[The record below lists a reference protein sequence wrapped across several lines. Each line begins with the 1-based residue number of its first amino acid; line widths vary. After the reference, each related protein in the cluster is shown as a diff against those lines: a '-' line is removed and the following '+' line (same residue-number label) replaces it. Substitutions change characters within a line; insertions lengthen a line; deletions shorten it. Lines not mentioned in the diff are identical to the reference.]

1 MATPSKASQEQSLKD
16 LLKEFP
22 TNSYEDW
29 LAQINKDLKGKDYQ
43 TLISQNYD
51 NINIKPAF
59 AALDIDRDLAKNI
72 NEICLQD
79 YKGTEN
85 INLNTE
91 KPFNNF
97 NYFIDIGSDFENFLE
112 NALKGEFTEKNAN
125 ISIHN
130 LHNAGANATQEIAVA
145 LSMATEFLDKGI
157 KDNNNQQKYTTE
169 DLIKKVAFSIAV
181 GTDFYMEIAKI
192 RALRYLWAK
201 ISLLFS
207 PSHTPTRV
215 QIHAHTSLFNK
226 TKKDPYNNVLRATME
241 AMAAFVG
248 GADTLFVSPHNNHF
262 EQPDEFSERIA
273 RNIAI
278 ILDKE
283 SNLSKVADIAAGAYY
298 LEYLTEQLCQKSWD
312 LFKEIEQKGG
322 FVKAFE
328 SGFIVKMVEEVAQKK
343 FEDFRDKKL
352 TLVGVNKYENK
363 QEIHT
368 ETHFENQQNTSFNTF
383 SFINEIQPFFLE
395 DTL

>member
-1 MATPSKASQEQSLKD
+1 MANPSKASQEQSLKD

-22 TNSYEDW
+22 ASSYEDW

-43 TLISQNYD
+43 TLIFQNYD

-59 AALDIDRDLAKNI
+59 AELDIDRDLAKNI
-72 NEICLQD
+72 NQICLQD
-79 YKGTEN
+79 YKGTQNVVYKKANEVGFVDN
-85 INLNTE
+85 IADFLKGDFSE
-91 KPFNNF
+91 ESAHISVNNF
-97 NYFIDIGSDFENFLE
+97 
-112 NALKGEFTEKNAN
+112 
-125 ISIHN
+125 
-130 LHNAGANATQEIAVA
+130 HNAGANATQEIAMA

-157 KDNNNQQKYTTE
+157 KDNNQQKYTTE
-169 DLIKKVAFSIAV
+169 DLIKKVEFSISI

-201 ISLLFS
+201 IALLFS
-207 PSHTPTRV
+207 PTHATAFTPTRV
-215 QIHAHTSLFNK
+215 QIHAYTSLFNK
-226 TKKDPYNNVLRATME
+226 TKKDAYNNVLRATME

-248 GADTLFVSPHNNHF
+248 GADVLSVSPHNEHF
-262 EQPDEFSERIA
+262 EQSDEFSERIA

-328 SGFIVKMVEEVAQKK
+328 SGFIVKIVTEVAQKK
-343 FEDFRDKKL
+343 IQDFRDKKL
-352 TLVGVNKYENK
+352 VLVGANKYENK
-363 QEIHT
+363 QET
-368 ETHFENQQNTSFNTF
+368 QENQVEKPFNINF
-383 SFINEIQPFFLE
+383 SENKIQPFFLE
-395 DTL
+395 NAF

>member
-1 MATPSKASQEQSLKD
+1 MASQPKELLKD

-22 TNSYEDW
+22 ASSYEDW

-51 NINIKPAF
+51 NISIKPAF
-59 AALDIDRDLAKNI
+59 SALDIDRNLAENI
-72 NEICLQD
+72 NQICLQD
-79 YKGTEN
+79 YKGTQN
-85 INLNTE
+85 INLNF
-91 KPFNNF
+91 KKSN
-97 NYFIDIGSDFENFLE
+97 NYFNDFGAAFEDFLE
-112 NALKGEFTEKNAN
+112 NALKGEFTEKNVD
-125 ISIHN
+125 ISVNN

-157 KDNNNQQKYTTE
+157 KDKEYTIE
-169 DLIKKVAFSIAV
+169 DLIKKVDFSISI
-181 GTDFYMEIAKI
+181 GTDFYIEIAKI
-192 RALRYLWAK
+192 RALRYLWTK
-201 ISLLFS
+201 ITLLFS

-248 GADTLFVSPHNNHF
+248 GADTLSVSPHNNHF

-312 LFKEIEQKGG
+312 LFKEMEQKGG
-322 FVKAFE
+322 FSKAFE
-328 SGFIVKMVEEVAQKK
+328 SGFVVKMVAEVAQKK

-352 TLVGVNKYENK
+352 TLVGTNKYEDK
-363 QEIHT
+363 QGVQQEIQVKNNI
-368 ETHFENQQNTSFNTF
+368 ENQQNTSFNTDI
-383 SFINEIQPFFLE
+383 FINKIQAFFLE

>member
-1 MATPSKASQEQSLKD
+1 MANPSKASQEQSLKD

-22 TNSYEDW
+22 ASSYEDW

-72 NEICLQD
+72 NQICLQD
-79 YKGTEN
+79 YKETQNVVSQKTDEVGFIDN
-85 INLNTE
+85 IANFLKGDFRE
-91 KPFNNF
+91 ESAHISVNNF
-97 NYFIDIGSDFENFLE
+97 
-112 NALKGEFTEKNAN
+112 
-125 ISIHN
+125 
-130 LHNAGANATQEIAVA
+130 HNAGANATQEIAMA

-157 KDNNNQQKYTTE
+157 KDNNNQREYTTE
-169 DLIKKVAFSIAV
+169 DLIKKIDFSISI

-201 ISLLFS
+201 VALLFV
-207 PSHTPTRV
+207 PLHTPIRV
-215 QIHAHTSLFNK
+215 QIHAYTSLFNK
-226 TKKDPYNNVLRATME
+226 TKKDAYNNVLRATME

-248 GADTLFVSPHNNHF
+248 GADALSVSPHNQHF
-262 EQPDEFSERIA
+262 EPTDEFSERIA
-273 RNIAI
+273 KNIAI

-283 SNLSKVADIAAGAYY
+283 SNLSKVAEISAGAYY

-328 SGFIVKMVEEVAQKK
+328 SGFIVKIVTEIAQKK
-343 FEDFRDKKL
+343 IQDFRDKKL
-352 TLVGVNKYENK
+352 VLVGANKYENK
-363 QEIHT
+363 QE
-368 ETHFENQQNTSFNTF
+368 FELAAYQQKPFNIDF
-383 SFINEIQPFFLE
+383 SENKIQPFFLE
-395 DTL
+395 NTL